1 LKKKVIRNLKKENQE
16 CPLNKAVIKAN
27 QVKTPDLKSML
38 TLKIIN
44 LSRDYEKNRINFD
57 GLINLILTKY

>member
-16 CPLNKAVIKAN
+16 CPLNKAVIKTS